1 MEKKIE
7 PLQKSVSE
15 LTDLVEQ
22 LYAEIKQL
30 REELARIKEERAKD
44 KEYIAELERRLGLN
58 SSNSSKPP
66 SSDGLKKPAVRIQS
80 LREKNGKKPGG
91 QPGHKGVTLT
101 QVENPDLIEQHKVTA
116 CPDCKTDLTTT
127 SVEKIYKRQVFE
139 VPQIKPFVT
148 EHQFEVKQCPGC
160 KNKVEA
166 PNDGFVTA
174 PVQYGDNAKAYVA
187 YFKTEQF
194 TPDDRAAQIMEDVFN
209 LPISVATVEKIM
221 QTGST
226 EVEPVVENIAE
237 ILRVAPRKHADES
250 GIRVNG
256 KTLWLH
262 LLSNIHFVYYRL
274 SVKRGDVPKNLMGT
288 VTHDHFASY
297 YSEMENV
304 IHSLCNA
311 HHLRELKAATEIDK
325 EPWARQMARL
335 LIFGNKVKKISP
347 NTITPAWLERFR
359 NLYNRIIGCGLAF
372 HESLGVLSKPLRGK
386 VKRRP
391 GHNLLLRLQKRA
403 DDTLRFLYD
412 LDVPFTNNQ
421 AEQDIRMIK
430 VKQKISGCFRTMSG
444 AQFFLILRS
453 YVATARRHGF
463 RALDALRLAFKKK
476 ALNFAP
482 S

>member
-7 PLQKSVSE
+7 PPQKSISE
-15 LTDLVEQ
+15 LTDLVDR
-22 LYAEIKQL
+22 LYSEIKQL
-30 REELARIKEERAKD
+30 REELAKTKD
-44 KEYIAELERRLGLN
+44 ELAQAKEYIVELERRLDLN

-66 SSDGLKKPAVRIQS
+66 SSDGLQKPAVRIQS
-80 LREKNGKKPGG
+80 LREKSGKKPGG
-91 QPGHKGVTLT
+91 QPGHKGVTLM

-116 CPDCKTDLTTT
+116 CPDCKTDLTTV

-139 VPQIKPFVT
+139 VPQIKPIVT
-148 EHQFEVKQCPGC
+148 EHQFEVKHCPGC

-166 PNDGFVTA
+166 PNHGFITA
-174 PVQYGDNAKAYVA
+174 PVQYGDNAKALVA

-209 LPISVATVEKIM
+209 LPISVAIVEKIM

-226 EVEPVVENIAE
+226 EVEPVVENIAG
-237 ILRVAPRKHADES
+237 ILRLAPKKHADES
-250 GIRVNG
+250 GVRVAG
-256 KTLWLH
+256 KTIWLH
-262 LLSNIHFVYYRL
+262 SLSNAKFVHFRV
-274 SVKRGDVPKNLMGT
+274 SEKRGDVAKNLIGT

-297 YSEMENV
+297 YSQMENV

-311 HHLRELKAATEIDK
+311 HHLRELKAVTEIDK

-335 LIFGNKVKKISP
+335 LVFGNNVKKICP
-347 NTITPAWLERFR
+347 DTITPEWLERFR
-359 NLYNRIIGCGLAF
+359 RLYDRIIGCGLAF

-430 VKQKISGCFRTMSG
+430 VKQKVSGCFRTMSG
-444 AQFFLILRS
+444 AQFFLTLRS